1 MSLCWTVEDI
11 RNLLDIDPGVSDE
24 LINQAMMITVSTI
37 ERYCNRKF
45 GRRVDYVETVYKQ
58 NGNGWQFHLWPITTE
73 VFVDGE
79 PVTNVKVDNQTGIV
93 WFDQYKHSDMVD
105 VLYTGGYDGCEWP
118 ADLLA
123 VLFGSIK
130 NAWDMVNGE
139 VSHTSSIS
147 RVTIPDVGT
156 ISYDNST
163 SSSISHGGILIG
175 GIVPQN
181 WQSVLDFYRL
191 HEC

>member
-24 LINQAMMITVSTI
+24 LINQAMAITVSTI

-58 NGNGWQFHLWPITTE
+58 NGNGWQFHLWPITTK
-73 VFVDGE
+73 VYVDGE

>member
-11 RNLLDIDPGVSDE
+11 RNLLDLDPGVSDE
-24 LINQAMMITVSTI
+24 LINQAMTITVSTI

-58 NGNGWQFHLWPITTE
+58 NGNGWQFHLWPITTK
-73 VFVDGE
+73 VYVDGE

>member
-11 RNLLDIDPGVSDE
+11 RKLLDIDPGVSDD
-24 LINQAMMITVSTI
+24 LINQAMTITVSTI

-58 NGNGWQFHLWPITTE
+58 NGNGWQFHLWPITTK
-73 VFVDGE
+73 VYVDGE